1 MTNGSVPEPSGVRTV
16 SGSVSDHGRT
26 TMKTHDTTVQELVM
40 DELRWDPTV
49 DAANIGVAAH
59 NGAITLSGHV
69 PSYWQFVAAEKAAKR
84 VRGVVAVANELDVH
98 LPGHTLKELYD
109 DITRQFGSPVY
120 QRIDAAAT
128 RSQKR
133 TLSQLSTDSVSAT
146 ELAGENI
153 LAKVTV
159 APGNAEPIGGLK
171 VMTENAWFAARPSGT
186 EDVYKIYA
194 ESFLGPGHLAR
205 VQAEAQE
212 LVSAVL

>member
-1 MTNGSVPEPSGVRTV
+1 MRNPN
-16 SGSVSDHGRT
+16 T
-26 TMKTHDTTVQELVM
+26 TLQDLVT

-49 DAANIGVAAH
+49 DAAHIGVAAQ
-59 NGAITLSGHV
+59 NGAVTLSGHV
-69 PSYWQFVAAEKAAKR
+69 ASYWQFVAAEKAAKR

-133 TLSQLSTDSVSAT
+133 ALSQLSTDSVSAT

-186 EDVYKIYA
+186 EDAYKIYA
-194 ESFLGPGHLAR
+194 ESFLGQEHLER
-205 VQAEAQE
+205 IIGEAQ
-212 LVSAVL
+212 VVVANAFGRSKPSSGS